1 MDKWKHKIV
10 AVFAAAILAGGGFA
24 STFVK
29 ADVQTLK
36 QTSKSVV
43 HARVTD
49 IESAWNSEH
58 TMIFTSVTL
67 SVIRTLHGNSQ
78 QQLSVRVPGGT
89 VGDYTVK
96 MSGAPEFEKG
106 SSVVAF
112 IGAWDDGVPMVA
124 GYFQGLST
132 VVLDNRGVQNL
143 SGGSADGLSLADL
156 MRQLAGGGR

>member
-1 MDKWKHKIV
+1 MSKWKYRIV
-10 AVFAAAILAGGGFA
+10 AGFATAILAGGGFA

-29 ADVQTLK
+29 ADVQTLR
-36 QTSKSVV
+36 QTSDSVV

-49 IESAWNSEH
+49 IQSAWNSEH

-67 SVIRTLHGNSQ
+67 NVIRTLHGNSQ
-78 QQLSVRVPGGT
+78 QRINVRVPGGT

-96 MSGAPEFEKG
+96 MAGAPEFEKG

-112 IGAWDDGVPMVA
+112 IGAWDDGVPKVA
-124 GYFQGLST
+124 GYSQGLSK
-132 VVLDNRGVQNL
+132 VVLNNRGVQNL

-156 MRQLAGGGR
+156 MRRLAGGRR